1 MLARLAAIP
10 RRAPLAFSI
19 AYGGLKTIAAD
30 VLVQKYLEGREVL
43 DKRRSCVFLAFGSFQ
58 VGFVQY
64 MIYSKLFPYI
74 FAGAGTFSTQTL
86 RQMAQDT
93 QGLKNILKQVSLDML
108 VYHPCLYFPVFYTCQ
123 EVVNGNVEN
132 PQKTVGDAIQKYIP
146 NAVDD
151 WTGLWKIFVPVSF
164 FQNSF
169 CPVHLRVPCV
179 ATAGFFYCIVLSMT
193 RGAESSSADTASK
206 MARMSDQEF
215 EACIASMRDAF
226 RAQLAMGHSEGV
238 GYEEFAVVMGKL
250 GLASVSRQ
258 VFEAFDS
265 AEGRHAAGSG
275 VINAVRLV
283 DGLKLMAGRCSPD
296 DRVKFIAANPQFLLD
311 EVRVRSKMAHIS
323 TAEFQ
328 DCVESIRNRQWA
340 RKAGVDRE
348 EFDAI
353 MTELG
358 LAEASS
364 ALFDAL
370 DDVEGL
376 FPRGSGKIDLVRF
389 TSGMKLLAGQCPPED
404 RIKFLAD
411 NPLFLRDAV
420 PGRRGLRRTP
430 SGAYK

>member
-1 MLARLAAIP
+1 MLARLASIP
-10 RRAPLAFSI
+10 RRRPLAFSI

-30 VLVQKYLEGREVL
+30 VLVQKYLEGREFL

-58 VGFVQY
+58 VGFMQY

-74 FAGAGTFSTQTL
+74 FTGAGTFSQQSL

-123 EVVNGNVEN
+123 EVVNGNVDD
-132 PQKTVGDAIQKYIP
+132 PRKTVGDAIQKYIP

-151 WTGLWKIFVPVSF
+151 WQGLWKIFVPVSF

-193 RGAESSSADTASK
+193 RGAESTAADTASK
-206 MARMSDQEF
+206 MARMSDNEF
-215 EACIASMRDAF
+215 EGCVATIGNAF
-226 RAQLAMGHSEGV
+226 RARSEGV
-238 GYEEFAVVMGKL
+238 GYDEFVVIMGKL

-265 AEGRHAAGSG
+265 AEGTHAAGSG
-275 VINAVRLV
+275 VIDAVRLV
-283 DGLKLMAGRCSPD
+283 DGLKLLAGHCSPE
-296 DRVKFIAANPQFLLD
+296 DRVKFIVANPEFLLD

-328 DCVESIRNRQWA
+328 DCVESVRNRQWA

-348 EFDAI
+348 EFDTI
-353 MTELG
+353 MAELG

-370 DDVEGL
+370 DEVEGL

-389 TSGMKLLAGQCPPED
+389 TEGMKLLSGQCPPEE